1 MQNVFKFI
9 LNKLFGK
16 SDLLQIAII
25 INIVCASQLYKSNA
39 DVIKLILTTIE
50 HLS

>member
-25 INIVCASQLYKSNA
+25 I
-39 DVIKLILTTIE
+39 TTVYAGPAPE
-50 HLS
+50 YFVP